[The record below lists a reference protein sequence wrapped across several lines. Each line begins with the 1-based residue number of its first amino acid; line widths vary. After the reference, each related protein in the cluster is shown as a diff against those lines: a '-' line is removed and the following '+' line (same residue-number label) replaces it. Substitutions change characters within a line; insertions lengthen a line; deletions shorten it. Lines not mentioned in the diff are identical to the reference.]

1 MITTEAAKEF
11 QAKER
16 KYKEQLRRCLS
27 SALSADLNRLLQEEL
42 EADVSL
48 YAASGSGSLRAH
60 RALLLARAPHV
71 LQGKMHNDPTVVHLS
86 GYELSGLK
94 DFLRRVYTADQ
105 SMRSAETTPD
115 VESERTMC
123 VPDTS
128 VLHSSTDLDADVPE
142 TASGLGADLLDL
154 YQRREQ
160 CDITIQVAEQVFSCH
175 RAVLCARSQYFRAML
190 SGSWM
195 ESSRQCIT
203 LQGLGP
209 DEMEILLQYI
219 YGAIVDLPPG
229 ASASQVVL
237 AADMLGLE
245 GLKDVVEMVLTRD
258 YCRFFPKPIDGL
270 QRTVLECLSLTHALG
285 LQSLHT
291 LCKRWVADHFVK
303 TWCERN
309 FSLLSPELHR
319 VCLNAVAETMT
330 VQNAVTML
338 CGTEQLIASL
348 PEVKW
353 AQQVRTLA
361 MELQEESLQLIV
373 LHFPQVTQTQA
384 FHDLRRRE
392 EFTRE
397 PALLKK
403 LCSAIR
409 EGVTV
414 ENCCDL
420 FTAVNCLCGN
430 DMEDDALLEQRQR
443 QQEEMLLIK
452 GTIEDLVK
460 SQYSLAH
467 RTQRVSDYKTASSR
481 GAASAMK
488 SDGLG
493 TANKPG
499 DGHTSKAKNAKKPGD
514 RSVAAKAK
522 TASAGAPVVNGTGV
536 AGARRDP
543 ASANGPRSSHGAK
556 EQEKKP
562 NPGAR
567 PKTSPPSCTSTSQM
581 AMLLIK
587 GTIED
592 LVKSQYSLAHR
603 TQRVSDYKTASSRGA
618 ASAMKSDGLGTAN
631 KPGDGHTS
639 KAKNAKK
646 PGDRSVA
653 AKAKTASAG
662 APVVNGTGVAGAR
675 RDPASANG
683 PRSSHGAKEQEK
695 KPNPG
700 ARPKTSPPSC
710 TSTSQ
715 MAVKS
720 QRSSAGKADSTAGT
734 AQAQPLASSTSG
746 STSPENGASS
756 PRNDAHSVP
765 VSKHGSSTKKPAS
778 PRREDSKD
786 GSRSSVAHKTASETP
801 KKKVTKPVSDTG
813 ASTKSST
820 KPAKAC
826 PAPSKQSSAA
836 AAKCGP
842 KLKST
847 SEFSTEKGSPK
858 SAGSS
863 KTKKLGLKGKDAVNG
878 KTSDCKTD
886 LGPNENTGHVELAS
900 DQPAAHSTQSMNQSG
915 GDSLSLQL
923 DSSPMQSLQKMEIQE
938 TGKSNGGDE
947 TSVTSAA
954 NSLPHTK
961 SAVEGT
967 KVKQSQSSFVP
978 AHIGEV
984 SSPNSQRDT
993 EPPMDTPCTVGG
1005 THTPLEDS
1013 WSGIHPQVSP
1023 ESETGSTHT
1032 TSSDDIKPRS
1042 EDYDAGGSQ
1051 DDDCSNDRGVSKCGT
1066 MRCHDFLGRSSSDT
1080 STPEEL
1086 KMCEGGAGLRVEVRL
1101 RGREVE
1107 TTSEEE
1113 GLRSRPRSWLQR
1125 DEVHVEEEH
1134 SEVEAT
1140 MTVKSVPDHQLFSSS
1155 DEEEEE
1161 TEDER
1166 SEVEVIPG
1174 QTPLPPTEPS
1184 PQFQGIVNLAFDDDG
1199 VDQENDQPDYQSSS
1213 NFRRSVLLSVDEC
1226 EELGSEEGGVQTPP
1240 QQPEDVVTPCDVFES
1255 DSTAFQSK
1263 GAPPSGQQNHA
1274 DTKDEEQEEKSSV
1287 FITELHEPVQ
1297 GESNHIPV
1305 DGVKSSV
1312 PTVGTD
1318 TRDLPPQERPCHL
1331 DLRHTEQYNGGQLKN
1346 PTNPTESRKAELH
1359 LDLNEPQ
1366 LTGDSPVHA
1375 AQSPAG
1381 DNGCDRLDQSCKHE
1395 RRPSKALSPIFELDV
1410 GEALECCSDK
1420 GRKVKPQAQEEKQ
1433 SGGEGGRFAE
1443 RDWSLL
1449 RQLLSDHESNLG
1461 VINPVPEELNL
1472 AQYLIKQT
1480 LSLSRDCLDSQA
1492 FLSPERETFK
1502 RWAELIS
1509 PMEDSSTS
1517 ITVTS
1522 FSPEDAASP
1531 QGEWTIN
1538 HDANRVLMTQQHRVR
1553 FSDTVDPGA
1562 FIFPL
1567 SGTAFLLIDLHDMPE
1582 RFEESGLIERI
1593 TKFMQVHR
1601 NSFLLLHAPFNGKRE
1616 LEILSWIQ
1624 CRFFGGNLRILPVR
1638 NNAEVVKGMLTIAKA
1653 TSKPHV
1659 DNIRDRMSLAQAHIV
1674 ESSPVWEM
1682 LRDIL

>member
-443 QQEEMLLIK
+443 QQEECTPFHSSPPPPSLSSPPLYFHQPFRREICTLRGRLWTFLLQTFYAVRHTQGWESLSSKHRERILADAIDK
-452 GTIEDLVK
+452 GDN
-460 SQYSLAH
+460 
-467 RTQRVSDYKTASSR
+467 RR
-481 GAASAMK
+481 
-488 SDGLG
+488 LG
-493 TANKPG
+493 
-499 DGHTSKAKNAKKPGD
+499 KKPVFTSSQQ
-514 RSVAAKAK
+514 RAVKCS
-522 TASAGAPVVNGTGV
+522 SPAP
-536 AGARRDP
+536 
-543 ASANGPRSSHGAK
+543 
-556 EQEKKP
+556 E
-562 NPGAR
+562 
-567 PKTSPPSCTSTSQM
+567 SPPLQ
-581 AMLLIK
+581 
-587 GTIED
+587 
-592 LVKSQYSLAHR
+592 R

-765 VSKHGSSTKKPAS
+765 GAKPKHQAKAVTKSPLTKPIQKSDTTKSPTKKSSVRESGKVKTGATEKASTAVTAARMDSKGRSTPDHLVSKHGSSTKKPAS

-1287 FITELHEPVQ
+1287 FLTELHEPVQ

-1346 PTNPTESRKAELH
+1346 PTNPTESRKTELH

-1375 AQSPAG
+1375 AQSPA
-1381 DNGCDRLDQSCKHE
+1381 DFPE
-1395 RRPSKALSPIFELDV
+1395 IPALLVS
-1410 GEALECCSDK
+1410 
-1420 GRKVKPQAQEEKQ
+1420 
-1433 SGGEGGRFAE
+1433 
-1443 RDWSLL
+1443 
-1449 RQLLSDHESNLG
+1449 
-1461 VINPVPEELNL
+1461 
-1472 AQYLIKQT
+1472 
-1480 LSLSRDCLDSQA
+1480 
-1492 FLSPERETFK
+1492 
-1502 RWAELIS
+1502 
-1509 PMEDSSTS
+1509 
-1517 ITVTS
+1517 
-1522 FSPEDAASP
+1522 EDADTGTMVVTDWIKA
-1531 QGEWTIN
+1531 
-1538 HDANRVLMTQQHRVR
+1538 ANMSAGHPKPSLP
-1553 FSDTVDPGA
+1553 FS
-1562 FIFPL
+1562 
-1567 SGTAFLLIDLHDMPE
+1567 SWM
-1582 RFEESGLIERI
+1582 
-1593 TKFMQVHR
+1593 
-1601 NSFLLLHAPFNGKRE
+1601 
-1616 LEILSWIQ
+1616 LE
-1624 CRFFGGNLRILPVR
+1624 
-1638 NNAEVVKGMLTIAKA
+1638 
-1653 TSKPHV
+1653 KP
-1659 DNIRDRMSLAQAHIV
+1659 
-1674 ESSPVWEM
+1674 
-1682 LRDIL
+1682 

>member
-443 QQEEMLLIK
+443 QQEECTPFHSSPPPPSLSSPPLYFHQPFRREICTLRGRLWTFLLQTFYAVRHTQGWESLSSKHRERILADAIDK
-452 GTIEDLVK
+452 GDN
-460 SQYSLAH
+460 
-467 RTQRVSDYKTASSR
+467 RR
-481 GAASAMK
+481 
-488 SDGLG
+488 LG
-493 TANKPG
+493 
-499 DGHTSKAKNAKKPGD
+499 KKPVFTSSQQ
-514 RSVAAKAK
+514 RAVKCS
-522 TASAGAPVVNGTGV
+522 SPAP
-536 AGARRDP
+536 
-543 ASANGPRSSHGAK
+543 
-556 EQEKKP
+556 E
-562 NPGAR
+562 
-567 PKTSPPSCTSTSQM
+567 SPPLQ
-581 AMLLIK
+581 
-587 GTIED
+587 
-592 LVKSQYSLAHR
+592 R

-765 VSKHGSSTKKPAS
+765 GAKPKHQAKAVTKSPLTKPIQKSDTTKSPTKKSSVRESGKVKTGATEKASTAVTAARMDSKGRSTPDHLVSKHGSSTKKPAS

-1287 FITELHEPVQ
+1287 FLTELHEPVQ

-1346 PTNPTESRKAELH
+1346 PTNPTESRKTELH

-1375 AQSPAG
+1375 AQSPA
-1381 DNGCDRLDQSCKHE
+1381 DFPEIPALLVSEDADTVRLFFLASTCFFFCV
-1395 RRPSKALSPIFELDV
+1395 I
-1410 GEALECCSDK
+1410 
-1420 GRKVKPQAQEEKQ
+1420 VKKMNMFGVFVTTPLP
-1433 SGGEGGRFAE
+1433 
-1443 RDWSLL
+1443 LL
-1449 RQLLSDHESNLG
+1449 RNTIFWLHELLYHKAKETILTLESS
-1461 VINPVPEELNL
+1461 VKCSV
-1472 AQYLIKQT
+1472 A
-1480 LSLSRDCLDSQA
+1480 SLDD
-1492 FLSPERETFK
+1492 
-1502 RWAELIS
+1502 
-1509 PMEDSSTS
+1509 
-1517 ITVTS
+1517 
-1522 FSPEDAASP
+1522 
-1531 QGEWTIN
+1531 
-1538 HDANRVLMTQQHRVR
+1538 
-1553 FSDTVDPGA
+1553 
-1562 FIFPL
+1562 
-1567 SGTAFLLIDLHDMPE
+1567 
-1582 RFEESGLIERI
+1582 
-1593 TKFMQVHR
+1593 
-1601 NSFLLLHAPFNGKRE
+1601 
-1616 LEILSWIQ
+1616 
-1624 CRFFGGNLRILPVR
+1624 
-1638 NNAEVVKGMLTIAKA
+1638 
-1653 TSKPHV
+1653 
-1659 DNIRDRMSLAQAHIV
+1659 MSLFTAINISNQIFFK
-1674 ESSPVWEM
+1674 W
-1682 LRDIL
+1682 LC